1 MSIFE
6 EVKEFI
12 VRNCRAR
19 NAAAPEKEQG
29 IILYDGNGS
38 ERFIYKREEKLRQN
52 RFMLASVAD
61 FISFVQDVPL
71 RYPKDATHYRELLV
85 SVDDT
90 DIPKSVSVATPYDH
104 VPQGS
109 ATFDLILHED
119 FQRWF
124 DGVQRTQTQFMR
136 MLTELADQHDC
147 QNLAKALTFLEYK
160 TEVTF
165 EASAETERNYVLG
178 YKEKDGKS
186 GLNIPKTITVNC
198 PVISGAAYI
207 VEVVFDILIR
217 KPKPDDPR
225 ILFTLSPAGK
235 EAKKI
240 VRDASTVVTEHELL
254 LPAIEALKAN
264 GVEIVQPLYVRDG
277 IRHETYVPGEDR
289 IKSL

>member
-12 VRNCRAR
+12 VRNCRTR
-19 NAAAPEKEQG
+19 NAAAPTKDEG
-29 IILYDGNGS
+29 LILYDGNGT
-38 ERFIYKREEKLRQN
+38 ERFVYKREEKLRQN
-52 RFMLASVAD
+52 EFMLASVAD
-61 FISFVQDVPL
+61 FISFVQDIPL
-71 RYPKDATHYRELLV
+71 RYPKDTARYRELLV
-85 SVDDT
+85 SVDEA
-90 DIPKSVSVATPYDH
+90 DIPKRVSVVTPYDDPH
-104 VPQGS
+104 QGC
-109 ATFDLILHED
+109 ATFDLVLHED

-124 DGVQRTQTQFMR
+124 DGIQRTQTQFMR
-136 MLTELADQHDC
+136 MLTELADQHNC
-147 QNLAKALTFLEYK
+147 ENLAKALTFLEYK

-207 VEVVFDILIR
+207 VEVTFDIIIR

-264 GVEIVQPLYVRDG
+264 GVEIVQPLYVRKD
-277 IRHETYVPGEDR
+277 INSTVYVPGEDL
-289 IKSL
+289 IKTL